1 MEIGDQMLTKSADHT
16 AENIAETLQDNL
28 EQWGLDSKNQTC
40 IGTDNGSNIPCAVRS
55 HLIWPYLSILI
66 IICI

>member
-28 EQWGLDSKNQTC
+28 EQWDLDSKNQTC
-40 IGTDNGSNIPCAVRS
+40 IGTDNGSNIPCAV
-55 HLIWPYLSILI
+55 
-66 IICI
+66 